1 MMRISLG
8 AHQRL
13 AMDKLRSGSILCGG
27 VGSGKSRTS
36 IAYYFC
42 HEIGG
47 HIDENGDVSPPK
59 KKTPLYIITTARK
72 RDTRE
77 WDDEC
82 ALFPLSDI
90 SVTVDSWNNIHK
102 YEDAKDA
109 FFIFDEQRLVGSGK
123 WVKVFLKISK
133 SNRWILLS
141 ATPGDTWS
149 DYIPVFVANGFYK
162 NRTAFIREHVV
173 FSRFSKYPK
182 IERYINTRPLEKYRS
197 QIVVSM
203 PMKRHTVRHYN
214 DILVNYDEG
223 LMKKVMDDRWNI
235 EKDCP
240 IENAGEACLLMRKVA
255 NSNPSRCKAVLD
267 ILEKCG
273 KAIVF
278 YNFDYE
284 LMALR
289 DMCVRNRIE
298 WAEWNG
304 HLHESLLDID
314 RWAYLVQYTAGAEG
328 WNCITTDTIIFYSL
342 NYSYKIM
349 EQAAGR
355 IDRMNT
361 PYKDLYYYRLKSNAA
376 IDQSIFRALK
386 SKKTFN
392 EKIFMRDWD
401 SQKNHVL

>member
-1 MMRISLG
+1 MRISLG
-8 AHQRL
+8 THQRL

-42 HEIGG
+42 HECNGA
-47 HIDENGDVSPPK
+47 IDENGKISPIK
-59 KKTPLYIITTARK
+59 KNVDLYIITTARK
-72 RDTRE
+72 RDTEE

-82 ALFPLSDI
+82 ALFPLDGI
-90 SVTVDSWNNIHK
+90 SIVVDSWNNIQK
-102 YEDAKDA
+102 YTEVKDA
-109 FFIFDEQRLVGSGK
+109 FFIFDEQRLVGSGA
-123 WVKVFLKISK
+123 WVKAFLKIAK

-149 DYIPVFVANGFYK
+149 DYIPVFIANGFYK
-162 NRTAFIREHVV
+162 NRTAFVREHVV

-182 IERYINTRPLEKYRS
+182 IERYINTKPLERYRDS
-197 QIVVSM
+197 IVVTM
-203 PMKRHTVRHYN
+203 PLERHTIRHYEDVFVEYDQDLMKRV
-214 DILVNYDEG
+214 V
-223 LMKKVMDDRWNI
+223 KDRWNA

-240 IENAGEACLLMRKVA
+240 IENAGEACLLMRKIV
-255 NSNPSRCKAVLD
+255 NSNPSRCDKVLD
-267 ILEKCG
+267 IMKSH
-273 KAIVF
+273 KKVIIF

-284 LMALR
+284 LMDLR
-289 DMCVRNRIE
+289 KMCSENRIP

-304 HLHESLLDID
+304 HLHESLLNVDE
-314 RWAYLVQYTAGAEG
+314 WAYLVQYTAGAEG
-328 WNCITTDTIIFYSL
+328 WNCITTDTVIFYSL

-361 PYKDLYYYRLKSNAA
+361 PYKDLYYYRLRSHSS
-376 IDQSIFRALK
+376 IDQSIFKALK

-392 EKIFMRDWD
+392 EKTFMREWD

>member
-1 MMRISLG
+1 MTRISLG
-8 AHQRL
+8 IHQRL

-47 HIDENGDVSPPK
+47 SIDENGDIFSAK

-72 RDTRE
+72 RDTGE

-82 ALFPLSDI
+82 ALFPLKDI
-90 SVTVDSWNNIHK
+90 PVTVDSWNNIHK
-102 YEDAKDA
+102 YEDVEDA

-197 QIVVSM
+197 RIVVSM
-203 PMKRHTVRHYN
+203 PMKRNTVRHYS
-214 DILVNYDEG
+214 DILVDYDET
-223 LMKKVMDDRWNI
+223 LMKKVVDDRWNI

-240 IENAGEACLLMRKVA
+240 IENAGEACLLMRKVV
-255 NSNPSRCKAVLD
+255 NSSPSRCKAILD
-267 ILEKCG
+267 ILCKCQ

-289 DMCVRNRIE
+289 DMCIRSKIE

-304 HLHESLLDID
+304 HLHESLLDTD
-314 RWAYLVQYTAGAEG
+314 RWVYLVQYTAGAEG

-361 PYKDLYYYRLKSNAA
+361 PYKDLYYYRLKSNSP